1 MIRMVWVAFMCVAV
15 TGCVSTT
22 QIIIKHHFPEEHIN
36 YEINQGWTKEYQEKN
51 MKFTYGSKMI
61 DFDGAE
67 LTFTKIENTKANG
80 VACVFSDSKG
90 KTIKLTQPEV
100 EKTLEFMTEVL

>member
-1 MIRMVWVAFMCVAV
+1 MIKMLWIALTCTVL

-51 MKFTYGSKMI
+51 YETYLAQP
-61 DFDGAE
+61 D
-67 LTFTKIENTKANG
+67 
-80 VACVFSDSKG
+80 VAVWQHGRD
-90 KTIKLTQPEV
+90 E
-100 EKTLEFMTEVL
+100 E

>member
-36 YEINQGWTKEYQEKN
+36 YEINQGWTKEY
-51 MKFTYGSKMI
+51 
-61 DFDGAE
+61 
-67 LTFTKIENTKANG
+67 
-80 VACVFSDSKG
+80 
-90 KTIKLTQPEV
+90 
-100 EKTLEFMTEVL
+100 